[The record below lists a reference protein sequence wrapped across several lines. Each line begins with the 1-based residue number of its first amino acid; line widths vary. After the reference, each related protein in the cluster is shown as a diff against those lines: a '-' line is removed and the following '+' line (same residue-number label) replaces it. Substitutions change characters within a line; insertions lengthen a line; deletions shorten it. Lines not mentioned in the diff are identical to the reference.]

1 MLETE
6 MKILVSFG
14 STTNAMGFERFCKNN
29 NIEGRMIPLPKKISA
44 GCGICWISPI
54 TVKDKVFSALKISGY
69 KSEGVY
75 EMEI

>member
-1 MLETE
+1 MLEKE

-14 STTNAMGFERFCKNN
+14 SAATAMGFEKFCKAS
-29 NIEGRMIPLPKKISA
+29 NIEGRMIPLPREISA

-54 TVKDKVFSALKISGY
+54 EIKDKVISALKISGY
-69 KSEGVY
+69 KCERIH